1 MYHTS
6 TPPVLSVQRLQTDLA
21 ALNATL
27 LAVVGR
33 SVRVG
38 VCLCMDRGPPALCN
52 AGSLSLIISFPAAD
66 NLSWPA
72 PRSA

>member
-1 MYHTS
+1 MLTHGHTHMYHTS

-38 VCLCMDRGPPALCN
+38 VCVCAWIEVPQRSVTPAR
-52 AGSLSLIISFPAAD
+52 SL
-66 NLSWPA
+66 
-72 PRSA
+72 